1 LRKNPGYCVNLALN
15 EFEVDMLDE
24 AAWQSAKD
32 VVAEEVGVELSD
44 VDSLKGKE
52 DREESGQKHEEK
64 RQANTLRK

>member
-15 EFEVDMLDE
+15 ESEVDMLDE